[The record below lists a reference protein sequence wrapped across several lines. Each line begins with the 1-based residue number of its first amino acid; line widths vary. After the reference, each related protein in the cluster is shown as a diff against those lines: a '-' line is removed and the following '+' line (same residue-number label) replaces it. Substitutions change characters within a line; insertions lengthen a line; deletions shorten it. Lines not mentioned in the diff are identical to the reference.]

1 MRYTLICLLAML
13 VVCSGCQTAKIKP
26 KKLPLA
32 RGVQTIAQT
41 NIDNRVDPALLA
53 LPVEPYRLGPGDVI
67 KVEMPQIS
75 GSGER
80 TTVGPDGKVY
90 YSIIAGVNVWGMT
103 LSEAKAAMEK
113 GLEALYRRPVVSVTL
128 VTVESQRFWILGRVK
143 SPGSYPL
150 ATPTTLLEA
159 IAGANGFETTF
170 SAGSTE
176 EVADVKHSFVVRDGN
191 MLPVNFTQ
199 LFKGDMNQNIYLK
212 ADDMVY
218 IPSSSANE
226 IYCLGAVQA
235 PSRIPYGEHMT
246 LTAVLAKVHGPAEL
260 SNMKQVAILRGS
272 LTSPEIA
279 VIDANKILT
288 GKEPDVMLEPHDI
301 VYVPSSPYRTVERY
315 AKLIA
320 DAFVRTVAANSGGA
334 AGSKYYQSIGV
345 SQPVQ

>member
-1 MRYTLICLLAML
+1 MAAITRAGGFTDAAWQARVLVVRGSLESPKRFIVSVKDILAGKERGFRLEPNDIVYVSDHPWAKVEDLSGPRHNGVLANDGDQLDGRKHRLGGQPSNFTEPPMRYTLICLLAML

-191 MLPVNFTQ
+191 MLPVNFTH
-199 LFKGDMNQNIYLK
+199 
-212 ADDMVY
+212 
-218 IPSSSANE
+218 
-226 IYCLGAVQA
+226 CL
-235 PSRIPYGEHMT
+235 RET
-246 LTAVLAKVHGPAEL
+246 
-260 SNMKQVAILRGS
+260 
-272 LTSPEIA
+272 
-279 VIDANKILT
+279 
-288 GKEPDVMLEPHDI
+288 
-301 VYVPSSPYRTVERY
+301 
-315 AKLIA
+315 
-320 DAFVRTVAANSGGA
+320 
-334 AGSKYYQSIGV
+334 
-345 SQPVQ
+345 